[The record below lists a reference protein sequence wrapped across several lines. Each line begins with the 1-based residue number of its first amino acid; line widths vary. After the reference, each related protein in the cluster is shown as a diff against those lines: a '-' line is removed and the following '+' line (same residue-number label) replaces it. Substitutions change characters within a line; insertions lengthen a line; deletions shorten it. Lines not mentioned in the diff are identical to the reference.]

1 MNDKFTGLLGDP
13 MLQIGLGILANNTGN
28 RGAFAPAF
36 GRGVMQGMNN
46 AQDFAQQQQMLGFRN
61 QQADMQRQ
69 QFDLQ
74 KQAAEREKQQ
84 FDLQEKAIQDASKN
98 NPELAGLFRLNPA
111 AAIKAT
117 FPNANGA
124 DPYYTPIA
132 TESGLGTFNNRTGQF
147 TPLNVN
153 GKPIIKSTDSPA
165 LQGQIS
171 ASKSYGEN
179 LYQPTDMQSGVIKN
193 KSQLAIDAG
202 APMPSGYP
210 SVTAGVQKQRDDK
223 RMQILIAEQQ
233 AAGGRGKNPE
243 LDKEINNMKM
253 RGFGVSVPTK
263 AEEAAAVQTAKDQAE
278 FNSPEATRKRE
289 QALTFKKTTGQ
300 NMMNTIQELEGRVS
314 GTTAGIGGAIMSKLP
329 INSDAYDLNA
339 DIETVKANFG
349 FDRLQAMRDMS
360 PTGGALGQVAVQELA
375 ALQASVSNL
384 DPRQSP
390 DQLKKNLSKAKGH
403 YKNWLDTLD
412 QQGTSAKPPSAP
424 SSGAT
429 FNELPPPNKYKGKII
444 RNPDTGERMQ
454 SDGMRWKAL

>member
-74 KQAAEREKQQ
+74 KQVAEREKQQ
-84 FDLQEKAIQDASKN
+84 FDFQEKAIQDASKN

-132 TESGLGTFNNRTGQF
+132 TENGLGTFNNRTGQF

-210 SVTAGVQKQRDDK
+210 SVSPKMQAQRDVK
-223 RMQILIAEQQ
+223 KTQILQGELASEKRAMFSAKTPEERATHQRNIELISAEL
-233 AAGGRGKNPE
+233 GIGSS
-243 LDKEINNMKM
+243 
-253 RGFGVSVPTK
+253 GVKVPTK
-263 AEEAAAVQTAKDQAE
+263 AEEAGAVAKASAEAKAQVDLSTDKTKNVRTADKFLSAAQEAEKLLDKDPTGSGVGALADSVGRAVGYSSDSSQVASQLETLSGWMVSNVPRMEGPQSNYDVENYKTMAGMVGNRTVPVAERKAALKEVIKLQEKYKSLNGGGSAPKATAKGKFSITAPNGKEYSFGSQNE
-278 FNSPEATRKRE
+278 LNN
-289 QALTFKKTTGQ
+289 FK
-300 NMMNTIQELEGRVS
+300 M
-314 GTTAGIGGAIMSKLP
+314 
-329 INSDAYDLNA
+329 
-339 DIETVKANFG
+339 KAN
-349 FDRLQAMRDMS
+349 
-360 PTGGALGQVAVQELA
+360 
-375 ALQASVSNL
+375 
-384 DPRQSP
+384 
-390 DQLKKNLSKAKGH
+390 
-403 YKNWLDTLD
+403 
-412 QQGTSAKPPSAP
+412 
-424 SSGAT
+424 
-429 FNELPPPNKYKGKII
+429 I
-444 RNPDTGERMQ
+444 R
-454 SDGMRWKAL
+454 